1 MAKQPIPKTIQE
13 LCTPS
18 QIYFIISF
26 VSLFIMAFQNYCNN
40 NKYCVGNLNRD
51 VYSTSIIFILKII
64 YVLFWTWIL
73 NLICNAGY
81 KNISWFLVLLP
92 FILMFVL
99 IGLIFIV
106 K

>member
-26 VSLFIMAFQNYCNN
+26 VSLFIMAFQNYGNN

-51 VYSTSIIFILKII
+51 VYSTSIIFILKIT
-64 YVLFWTWIL
+64 YVLFWTWVL
-73 NLICNAGY
+73 HLICNAGY
-81 KNISWFLVLLP
+81 KNISWLLVLLP

-99 IGLIFIV
+99 IGLMFIV

>member
-1 MAKQPIPKTIQE
+1 MAKQQIPKTIQE

-26 VSLFIMAFQNYCNN
+26 VSLFIMAFQNYGNN

-64 YVLFWTWIL
+64 YILFWTWVL
-73 NLICNAGY
+73 NLFCFMLASVLAGFPGSSMGP
-81 KNISWFLVLLP
+81 KHP
-92 FILMFVL
+92 QTTP
-99 IGLIFIV
+99 
-106 K
+106 KQP

>member
-1 MAKQPIPKTIQE
+1 MAKQPLPKTIQD
-13 LCTPS
+13 LCRPS

-26 VSLFIMAFQNYCNN
+26 ISLLVMATQNYGNKD
-40 NKYCVGNLNRD
+40 KYCVGQFKCD
-51 VYSTSIIFILKII
+51 VYSTSIIFILKIVYI
-64 YVLFWTWIL
+64 LFWTWVL

-81 KNISWFLVLLP
+81 KNVSWFLVLLP

-99 IGLIFIV
+99 IGLMFIV